1 MNWKAQGF
9 LILSKFFTGYG
20 IGFGTTG
27 VIISTINIQEL
38 TVFNLAIYPCLT
50 GLAWVFPQLGKTFSE
65 ASAEAKRR

>member
-1 MNWKAQGF
+1 MKWKAHGF

-27 VIISTINIQEL
+27 VIISTIDVASL
-38 TVFNLAIYPCLT
+38 TLFNLAIYPCLT

-65 ASAEAKRR
+65 ASNEAKK